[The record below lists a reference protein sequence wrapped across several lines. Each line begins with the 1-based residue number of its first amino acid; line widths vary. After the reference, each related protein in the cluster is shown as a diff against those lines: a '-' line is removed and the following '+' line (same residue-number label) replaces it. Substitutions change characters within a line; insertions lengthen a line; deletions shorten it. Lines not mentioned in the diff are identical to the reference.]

1 MQNICDNTQYL
12 ITSTMTVNIIELPTE
27 VTTTASSVLPCS
39 QVRDLRRICVDGK
52 ADHLKLSGKVRS
64 YYHKQL
70 AQETVRGVA
79 RGMRL
84 VNQIQV

>member
-1 MQNICDNTQYL
+1 MLT
-12 ITSTMTVNIIELPTE
+12 IELRTE
-27 VTTTASSVLPCS
+27 VTNTASSVLSRSP
-39 QVRDLRRICVDGK
+39 VRDLRRIRVDGK

-64 YYHKQL
+64 YYHKQQ

-84 VNQIQV
+84 VNQIQVKS

>member
-1 MQNICDNTQYL
+1 MLT
-12 ITSTMTVNIIELPTE
+12 IELRTE
-27 VTTTASSVLPCS
+27 VTNTASSVLSRSP
-39 QVRDLRRICVDGK
+39 VRDLRRIRVDGK

-70 AQETVRGVA
+70 TQETVRGVA

-84 VNQIQV
+84 VNQIQVKS

>member
-1 MQNICDNTQYL
+1 MLT
-12 ITSTMTVNIIELPTE
+12 IELRTE
-27 VTTTASSVLPCS
+27 VTNTASSVLSRSP
-39 QVRDLRRICVDGK
+39 VRDLRRIRVDGK

-84 VNQIQV
+84 VNQIQVNS

>member
-1 MQNICDNTQYL
+1 MLT
-12 ITSTMTVNIIELPTE
+12 IELRTE
-27 VTTTASSVLPCS
+27 VTNTASSVLSRSP
-39 QVRDLRRICVDGK
+39 VRDLHRIRVDGK

-84 VNQIQV
+84 VNQIQVKS

>member
-1 MQNICDNTQYL
+1 MLT
-12 ITSTMTVNIIELPTE
+12 IELRAE
-27 VTTTASSVLPCS
+27 VTNTASSVLSRSP
-39 QVRDLRRICVDGK
+39 VRDLRRIRVDGK

-84 VNQIQV
+84 VNQIQVKS

>member
-1 MQNICDNTQYL
+1 MLT
-12 ITSTMTVNIIELPTE
+12 IELRTE
-27 VTTTASSVLPCS
+27 VTNTASSVLSRSP
-39 QVRDLRRICVDGK
+39 VRDLRRIRVDGK
-52 ADHLKLSGKVRS
+52 ADHLNLSGKVRS

-84 VNQIQV
+84 VNQIQVKS

>member
-1 MQNICDNTQYL
+1 MLT
-12 ITSTMTVNIIELPTE
+12 IELRTE
-27 VTTTASSVLPCS
+27 VTNTASSVLSRSP
-39 QVRDLRRICVDGK
+39 VRDLRRIRVDGK

-84 VNQIQV
+84 VNQIQVTS

>member
-1 MQNICDNTQYL
+1 MLT
-12 ITSTMTVNIIELPTE
+12 IELRTE
-27 VTTTASSVLPCS
+27 VTNTASSVLSRSP
-39 QVRDLRRICVDGK
+39 VRDLRRIRVDGQ

-84 VNQIQV
+84 VNQIQVKS

>member
-1 MQNICDNTQYL
+1 MLT
-12 ITSTMTVNIIELPTE
+12 IELRTE
-27 VTTTASSVLPCS
+27 VTNTASSVLSRSPVS
-39 QVRDLRRICVDGK
+39 ALRRIRVDGK

-84 VNQIQV
+84 VNQIQVKS

>member
-1 MQNICDNTQYL
+1 MLT
-12 ITSTMTVNIIELPTE
+12 IELRTE
-27 VTTTASSVLPCS
+27 VTNTASSVLSRSP
-39 QVRDLRRICVDGK
+39 VRDLRRIRVDGK

-70 AQETVRGVA
+70 AQETVRGIA

-84 VNQIQV
+84 VNQIQVKS

>member
-1 MQNICDNTQYL
+1 MLT
-12 ITSTMTVNIIELPTE
+12 IELRTE
-27 VTTTASSVLPCS
+27 VTNTASSVLSRSP
-39 QVRDLRRICVDGK
+39 VRDLRRIRVDGK

-79 RGMRL
+79 RGMKL
-84 VNQIQV
+84 VNQIQVKS